1 MHIIGTKM
9 LLKLKVLHLCF
20 SSISYGKESI
30 QEQFMHVLESEM
42 LYVYPYLRLNE
53 TRFAEF
59 T

>member
-1 MHIIGTKM
+1 M